1 MISESLSNIRHSIRW
16 NLFFTLG
23 SIMLVCQIITVLWLW
38 HESKEQIDV
47 LVNLTLSQNKIDEV
61 VEEEELEAIFVLFS
75 LFYDGSNT
83 IFSVQSD
90 QVDHKTVGNFRERS

>member
-47 LVNLTLSQNKIDEV
+47 LVNLTKSK
-61 VEEEELEAIFVLFS
+61 
-75 LFYDGSNT
+75 
-83 IFSVQSD
+83 
-90 QVDHKTVGNFRERS
+90 